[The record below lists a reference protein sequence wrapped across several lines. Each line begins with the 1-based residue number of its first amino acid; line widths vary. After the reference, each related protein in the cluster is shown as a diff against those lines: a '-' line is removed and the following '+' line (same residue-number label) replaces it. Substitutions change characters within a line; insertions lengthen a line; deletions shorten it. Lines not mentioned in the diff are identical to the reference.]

1 MARFVHSTRSSTPF
15 CALYTRSLKT
25 RAPRGLNG
33 TVSRPSLLPADTSS
47 RRSSGI
53 ACTAFRLMAAPTC
66 NVILNIQ
73 SWQNVKL
80 SLRLWLRRWYDK
92 LDPKVV
98 IVAFFIIMHLFVKS
112 THYDSMNVQI
122 MLFPSF
128 PFLGLLAQRIL
139 SPSLSV
145 LKFIS
150 KYRCPN
156 LYPKI
161 LLLRQ

>member
-15 CALYTRSLKT
+15 CALHKCSLKA
-25 RAPRGLNG
+25 RAPQGLNG
-33 TVSRPSLLPADTSS
+33 TASRPSLFPADTSS
-47 RRSSGI
+47 RRFSVI
-53 ACTAFRLMAAPTC
+53 ACTAFRLMAAPSW

-80 SLRLWLRRWYDK
+80 SLRLWLRRRYDK

-98 IVAFFIIMHLFVKS
+98 IVAFFIIMHLFMKS
-112 THYDSMNVQI
+112 THYDSISVQI
-122 MLFPSF
+122 MLSPSF

-139 SPSLSV
+139 PPSLSV

-150 KYRCPN
+150 KYRCPD
-156 LYPKI
+156 LYLKI